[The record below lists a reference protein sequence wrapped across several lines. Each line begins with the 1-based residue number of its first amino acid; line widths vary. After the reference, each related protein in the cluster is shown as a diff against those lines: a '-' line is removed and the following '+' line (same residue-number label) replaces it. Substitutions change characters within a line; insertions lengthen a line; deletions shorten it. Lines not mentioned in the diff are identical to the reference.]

1 MQVLLTNTLSLGTNC
16 QGFVQADGVTP
27 MCIPMGAVQNGETV
41 CFVVVAQVTSGP
53 VITISYINRNPGAS
67 ALAPLNTM
75 AECESAATQPYV
87 DLYGT
92 QLNPNG
98 QGDVCTLYVGGI
110 TFSTDQQQLDCTA
123 DLAAGLLPSQV
134 CSKYNLL
141 DPSGSTYTWSGKYWK
156 VTALPGI
163 L

>member
-1 MQVLLTNTLSLGTNC
+1 
-16 QGFVQADGVTP
+16 
-27 MCIPMGAVQNGETV
+27 MCIPMGIVQNGETV

-98 QGDVCTLYVGGI
+98 QGDVCTLYVSVQ
-110 TFSTDQQQLDCTA
+110 T
-123 DLAAGLLPSQV
+123 
-134 CSKYNLL
+134 
-141 DPSGSTYTWSGKYWK
+141 
-156 VTALPGI
+156 
-163 L
+163 